1 MIRNHCVLQA
11 RPGRIDSL
19 LLFKQWRREPRYWA
33 CQLHDR
39 LLGQLR
45 EPILCLC
52 TPGQDRER
60 ETARAVV
67 SELNAIRIKAEAF
80 GLWHFVRQSQ
90 SQPLYYAVCAA
101 PSNGAQR
108 WIPTGPLDLPPCVV
122 KQGETFEAAIAAVR
136 DGNDRIWEVTSS
148 PKVWHTMA
156 LLLTVPVLNVPAA
169 VPAEV
174 PAAETEP
181 TALAATT
188 L

>member
-1 MIRNHCVLQA
+1 MNTTNSVTVRELTEAEARCNFVVL
-11 RPGRIDSL
+11 RVPVGDFKPGSRKTVFPDVVEGL
-19 LLFKQWRREPRYWA
+19 TF
-33 CQLHDR
+33 
-39 LLGQLR
+39 
-45 EPILCLC
+45 
-52 TPGQDRER
+52 

-90 SQPLYYAVCAA
+90 CHPLHYAVCAA

-122 KQGETFEAAIAAVR
+122 QQGETFEAATAAVR

-156 LLLTVPVLNVPAA
+156 LLLAVPVLNVPAVDA
-169 VPAEV
+169 
-174 PAAETEP
+174 
-181 TALAATT
+181 
-188 L
+188 